1 VTGVL
6 ALGSAKLVG
15 QSIGCFGDSENRR
28 KTDVGTNMAAAAAAA
43 AAVATAVACPW
54 LPETVL
60 SLRTLKPR
68 VAAIEARDS
77 ADAEARRC
85 SLENR
90 NRMRTLVRKKGDGR

>member
-43 AAVATAVACPW
+43 AAAAVAS
-54 LPETVL
+54 L
-60 SLRTLKPR
+60 SSRDSPTGYLRTLNPR
-68 VAAIEARDS
+68 VAIIEARTRDT
-77 ADAEARRC
+77 ADKSTTVLFPVARG
-85 SLENR
+85 
-90 NRMRTLVRKKGDGR
+90 GDKVSS